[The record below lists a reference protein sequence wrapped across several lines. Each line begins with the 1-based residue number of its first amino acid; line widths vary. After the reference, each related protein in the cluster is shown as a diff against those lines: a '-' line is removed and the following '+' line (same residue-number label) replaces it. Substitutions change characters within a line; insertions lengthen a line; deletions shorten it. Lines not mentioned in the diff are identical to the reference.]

1 MLPKSGKRH
10 TFDLFATG
18 YLLIKV
24 PRVTLSREDDTN
36 HAILPHGCQ
45 LT

>member
-1 MLPKSGKRH
+1 MMPHSGEGR
-10 TFDLFATG
+10 TFDFFAIG

-24 PRVTLSREDDTN
+24 LRVTLSREDDAN

-45 LT
+45 PT